1 MSLRMLGV
9 IVKAYMCELQL
20 QDHIFVDI
28 DKIILC
34 FCSTFFFYFKFLLEL
49 KQITW
54 QKPKQA
60 TCPTYMAK
68 TKQAHMAKL

>member
-1 MSLRMLGV
+1 MKNQFLF
-9 IVKAYMCELQL
+9 Y
-20 QDHIFVDI
+20 
-28 DKIILC
+28 
-34 FCSTFFFYFKFLLEL
+34 FFFLFKFLLKL

>member
-34 FCSTFFFYFKFLLEL
+34 FCSTFFFYLNF
-49 KQITW
+49 
-54 QKPKQA
+54 
-60 TCPTYMAK
+60 Y
-68 TKQAHMAKL
+68 